1 MKRKKTNNIIP
12 ENFIK
17 NLFDI
22 TAGYLSADDFEKLIA
37 AISISAKNY
46 LFDQSSQANLIRIIQ
61 SSHDKS
67 YFLHDLISYELNR
80 DAIISI
86 AQNSNFFT
94 DILVRNPE
102 YFYYAISARD
112 EAKQADKNF
121 YEKTI
126 KNSLSKFKSFESKV
140 RILKS
145 FKRKEILRIG
155 IQDILF
161 NAPFK
166 STTENLS
173 LMAKEIC
180 SSLFEMCLRQTL
192 EKYSIQTPVNDYCL
206 IALGKLG
213 GNELNYSS
221 DIDLIIFFEENVQ
234 LTKSKTKKEILTEAV
249 VLFIQTSTENNE
261 DGFLFRIDFRLRPD
275 GRNAPL
281 CSTMIDYLNYYE
293 SRGEDWER
301 QMLLKSSFVCG
312 QEKLFQIFM
321 NNLRPFIYPASFS
334 FSPIEQI
341 KKLKLNMEKNISEEQ
356 NIKLSPGGI
365 RDIEFSVQALQL
377 INGGKNAELRQAN
390 TLSAISKLKKNNLLN
405 DEEALTLTENYI
417 FYRRIEHFLQLM
429 NNRQTHTI
437 PSDALIRNKLSL
449 FLGYNNFSELNK
461 DLQLRTEKI
470 ISIRNSI
477 LGTDVELNN
486 SADLF
491 GTIKFKD
498 RKQAFRNIQ
507 FLREGVG
514 VSGRRIFDKNSIE
527 AFSKIENDFIHR
539 LKSSPDPDLLLSNFV
554 KIINHTEIPSVWYKQ
569 LSDKNLFEAFII
581 LCQYNQHAI
590 DLLVSDET
598 NKDAFLSGNFSDNI
612 LQAKLINFSTQH
624 FLFIISAQFTLRLI
638 SAEEISSLIKK
649 YIEQTIIQLAQ
660 KVLGNKISKS
670 KYFIASLG
678 SFSTGEMTF
687 TSDVDLLFIVTDI
700 QKEKTA
706 EKSFQNFLLKLK
718 ETLKPFNVDCRLRPE
733 GKSSHLVWDL
743 DASILYLQS
752 RARIWELQ
760 AFTKIN
766 FVYGDFNS
774 YTAFYDGI
782 RNRIESETT
791 DRIKSEMF
799 LMYKKIISQSFSQYS
814 RFDLKKSSGCLI
826 DLEFIVQY
834 LILTNPNYFKI
845 CSGKNLRKNIELL
858 SHKIPKTK
866 LEISLDMNYILL
878 KELQIL
884 VQTMFSISYSKI
896 PSAEIEQKLLES
908 FFSKYRSDNFKVVL
922 DRITKENHLLFNFI
936 FKGEN

>member
-1 MKRKKTNNIIP
+1 LKSKKTNNIIP

-17 NLFDI
+17 NLFEI

-37 AISISAKNY
+37 AISSSAKSY

-61 SSHDKS
+61 SAHDKS
-67 YFLHDLISYELNR
+67 YFLRDLISYELNR
-80 DAIISI
+80 DAIITI

-102 YFYYAISARD
+102 YFYYALSSKN
-112 EAKQADKNF
+112 ETKQIVKNF
-121 YEKTI
+121 YDISI

-161 NAPFK
+161 NASLQ

-180 SSLFEMCLRQTL
+180 SSLFEMCLEQTL
-192 EKYSIQTPVNDYCL
+192 EKYSIQTPINDYCI

-234 LTKSKTKKEILTEAV
+234 LSKSKTKKEILIEAV
-249 VLFIQTSTENNE
+249 LLFIQTSTENNE

-281 CSTMIDYLNYYE
+281 CSSMTDYLNYYE

-312 QEKLFQIFM
+312 EEKLFEIFM
-321 NNLRPFIYPASFS
+321 NNLRPFIYPATFS
-334 FSPIEQI
+334 ISPIEQI
-341 KKLKLNMEKNISEEQ
+341 KKLKINIEKKISDEQ

-377 INGGKNAELRQAN
+377 INGGKISELRQAN
-390 TLSAISKLKKNNLLN
+390 TLEAILKLKKYNLLN
-405 DEEALTLTENYI
+405 NEEALTLSENYI

-437 PSDALIRNKLSL
+437 PSDTLIRNKLSL

-461 DLQLRTEKI
+461 DLQLRAKKI

-486 SADLF
+486 SNDLLE
-491 GTIKFKD
+491 TINFKD
-498 RKQAFRNIQ
+498 RKQAIRNIQ

-527 AFSKIENDFIHR
+527 AFSKIENELFR
-539 LKSSPDPDLLLSNFV
+539 LLKSSVNPDLTLSNFV
-554 KIINHTEIPSVWYKQ
+554 KIINHTDIPSVWYNQ
-569 LSDKNLFEAFII
+569 LRDKNLFEAFIT

-590 DLLVSDET
+590 DLLVTDET
-598 NKDAFLSGNFSDNI
+598 NKEAFLSGKFSDNI
-612 LQAKLINFSTQH
+612 LQAELNNFSIQH
-624 FLFIISAQFTLRLI
+624 FLFILSAQFTLLLI
-638 SAEEISSLIKK
+638 SAEEISNLIKK
-649 YIEQTIIQLAQ
+649 YIEQTIIELAQ
-660 KVLGNKISKS
+660 KVLGSKISKS

-687 TSDVDLLFIVTDI
+687 TSDIDLLFNVKNI
-700 QKEKTA
+700 QKQRAA

-718 ETLKPFNVDCRLRPE
+718 EALKPFNVDCRLRPE
-733 GKSSHLVWDL
+733 GKSSHLAWDL
-743 DASILYLQS
+743 NASILYFSS

-766 FVYGDFNS
+766 LVYGDFDS
-774 YTAFYDGI
+774 YTTFYDGI

-799 LMYKKIISQSFSQYS
+799 LMYKKIISQSGLQFSK
-814 RFDLKKSSGCLI
+814 FDLKKSSGCLI

-834 LILTNPNYFKI
+834 LILTSPNYFKI
-845 CSGKNLRKNIELL
+845 CSGKNLKKNFELL
-858 SHKIPKTK
+858 TDVIAKTK
-866 LEISLDMNYILL
+866 LEISLGMNYILL

-884 VQTMFSISYSKI
+884 IQTMFNISNSKI
-896 PSAEIEQKLLES
+896 PSAENELTLLEY
-908 FFSKYRSDNFKVVL
+908 FFSKSRSDNFKVVL
-922 DRITKENHLLFNFI
+922 DRITKENHQLFNLI